1 MAMAMTGFD
10 PRWETFPDYIIGITK
25 EIWEGR
31 DIASLRSCYAE
42 DIIVRMPGSI
52 SIGNQAVI
60 AGTMATL
67 AEFPDRELLAD
78 DVVWSGSPETG
89 MLSSH
94 RISCTATHAHDG
106 QFGTATGRKLSF
118 RAIADCHA
126 RNNVIDD
133 EWLARDQGAICLQL
147 GVEPEAFARALIAR
161 EGGPEKAAPAFTPK
175 QGQAGPYRGRG
186 NDNEWGRRYA
196 QILEAVMAADFT
208 AIAREYDR
216 ACRLAYPDGM
226 DARSIGPAENFWLG
240 LRASFPSAKFT
251 IDHQIGNED
260 PMLGPRAAIR
270 WSLHGK
276 HDGWGRFGAPSGA
289 EVYVMGFSHADFGPW
304 GLRSETVVFDT
315 VAIWKQI
322 LMHKG

>member
-1 MAMAMTGFD
+1 MAMIGFD
-10 PRWETFPDYIIGITK
+10 PGWPTFPAYIIGITK

-31 DIASLRSCYAE
+31 GIASLREYYSE
-42 DIIVRMPGSI
+42 DIIVRMPSGV
-52 SIGNQAVI
+52 SIGNEAVI
-60 AGTMATL
+60 VGTMATL

-78 DVVWSGSPETG
+78 DVVWAGSPETG

-106 QFGTATGRKLSF
+106 CFGRATGRRISF

-147 GVEPEAFARALIAR
+147 GLEPEAFARTLIER
-161 EGGPEKAAPAFTPK
+161 EGGPETAGKPFTPE
-175 QGQAGPYRGRG
+175 QDQSGPYQGRG
-186 NDNEWGRRYA
+186 NDNEWGSRYA
-196 QILEAVMAADFT
+196 EILQSIMAADFT
-208 AIAREYDR
+208 AVAREYDR
-216 ACRLAYPDGM
+216 ACRLAYPDGVE
-226 DARSIGPAENFWLG
+226 ARSIPPAENFWLG
-240 LRASFPSAKFT
+240 LRAALPSAKFT

-260 PMLGPRAAIR
+260 PMLGPRAALR
-270 WSLHGK
+270 WSLRGK

-289 EVYVMGFSHADFGPW
+289 DVYVMGFSHADFGPW
-304 GLRSETVVFDT
+304 GLRNETVVFDS
-315 VAIWKQI
+315 VAVWKQI